1 MGILQGVCSLGHE
14 TRGFLRSRK
23 ERILAAKMPK
33 EYGRKV
39 GDSRDVEKIFYRLF
53 VPITIRRHSRL
64 RKIIAKF
71 LASAIIHLNR
81 HRSFSTV
88 SPTEHQGSGY
98 LETTKY
104 LLEFMCMNSQLTYS
118 VLFG

>member
-14 TRGFLRSRK
+14 TRVFIRSRK

-39 GDSRDVEKIFYRLF
+39 GDSRDVEKMFYRLF
-53 VPITIRRHSRL
+53 VPITIRRQHSRS
-64 RKIIAKF
+64 RKKIAKF

-81 HRSFSTV
+81 HRSLSTV
-88 SPTEHQGSGY
+88 SPTDIREVV
-98 LETTKY
+98 T
-104 LLEFMCMNSQLTYS
+104 
-118 VLFG
+118 